1 MPLVSVVVPVHNGQ
15 RYLRQCLE
23 SLVTQTL
30 TDIEILVV
38 DDGSTDGTPGII
50 REYER
55 LDPRLIGVL
64 GPATGSA
71 GSARNVGL
79 DRAAGEF
86 LAFIDGDDFAD
97 PGMLEAL
104 HRKAVAENADVVA
117 AKFRTLDNISG
128 VVSPA
133 DWGLRVDYLPGASSF
148 APAEVGDFLF
158 ASMNPAVWNKMF
170 RTSFIREYG
179 LRFQDLRRTNDAHFT
194 YTALVSASRITYV
207 DDYLL
212 TYRVRNSESLQGSL
226 HEDPLEFVQA
236 LRAIRSSLEERGEF
250 DRLERAF
257 VSLVVSFFGGN
268 LNKCGTP
275 ASFKE
280 IYTALR
286 SEFLDEFGVSGRSDD
301 YFLTRGLSRTVSEI
315 SGATAE
321 EWLFFRLAE
330 ARWHADAPGV
340 RWRTAMVDELIAPDH
355 SPAEAVIPDV
365 SVIVPVYNSQ
375 EYLQEC
381 YAGICAQ
388 SGVSIEIIFVND
400 GSTDGSRMILEEFR
414 RADPRVVV
422 VNQNNAGLSGARNS
436 GMDVATGR
444 FVCFLDSDDYWQID
458 AISEL
463 VKFADDSEL
472 EILLFDAVAFRG
484 EGVTDDHWEK
494 YRNYYT
500 RSSHQGIR
508 IGVDLLTDLA
518 AVRDYRPSACLYLV
532 RSEYLRRVGTRFY
545 PRIAHE
551 DNAFTY
557 ELLVEARR
565 AAHQGTPLYARRVR
579 PGSIMTSG
587 TKEASAH
594 GYLVAVS
601 EMLRTVSE
609 KEYPPKVAARLGE
622 IIAQTLRGANQALP
636 DREGRTHEMVKTVR
650 RADVQALLEALPR
663 GRRQ

>member
-280 IYTALR
+280 I
-286 SEFLDEFGVSGRSDD
+286 
-301 YFLTRGLSRTVSEI
+301 
-315 SGATAE
+315 
-321 EWLFFRLAE
+321 
-330 ARWHADAPGV
+330 
-340 RWRTAMVDELIAPDH
+340 
-355 SPAEAVIPDV
+355 
-365 SVIVPVYNSQ
+365 
-375 EYLQEC
+375 
-381 YAGICAQ
+381 
-388 SGVSIEIIFVND
+388 
-400 GSTDGSRMILEEFR
+400 
-414 RADPRVVV
+414 
-422 VNQNNAGLSGARNS
+422 
-436 GMDVATGR
+436 
-444 FVCFLDSDDYWQID
+444 
-458 AISEL
+458 
-463 VKFADDSEL
+463 
-472 EILLFDAVAFRG
+472 
-484 EGVTDDHWEK
+484 
-494 YRNYYT
+494 
-500 RSSHQGIR
+500 
-508 IGVDLLTDLA
+508 
-518 AVRDYRPSACLYLV
+518 
-532 RSEYLRRVGTRFY
+532 
-545 PRIAHE
+545 
-551 DNAFTY
+551 
-557 ELLVEARR
+557 
-565 AAHQGTPLYARRVR
+565 
-579 PGSIMTSG
+579 
-587 TKEASAH
+587 
-594 GYLVAVS
+594 
-601 EMLRTVSE
+601 
-609 KEYPPKVAARLGE
+609 
-622 IIAQTLRGANQALP
+622 
-636 DREGRTHEMVKTVR
+636 
-650 RADVQALLEALPR
+650 
-663 GRRQ
+663 